1 MLYFENVKQKCI
13 NVNDLNIIYYL
24 TIYNMIFF
32 GSIFELLFFLYL
44 ANQYFNTYHH
54 EQYNRF
60 IVYFSYNFIYYFSF
74 AQIKITKLTLI
85 LNDKYFDFIKSN
97 PQLIEYINKLK
108 KTEQINNN
116 IEYISNNSVIF
127 SETYEETARLY
138 LSQPHNLPSIF
149 DFIIYS
155 DNINIHK
162 NNKLILNEL
171 PKDEIRDNLKYN
183 ETKYNFVLSEIT
195 INDKTIKID
204 FKTDNY
210 NFMIVNNKFNT
221 VFINYFMKKYYSIST
236 LDLDYKLKIL
246 DQNVNEVLLDATTE
260 LILKAE
266 SYMLNDLAPTNILC
280 NSNNINI
287 NMEEVNNIEF
297 NMEEIITMEETN

>member
-1 MLYFENVKQKCI
+1 
-13 NVNDLNIIYYL
+13 
-24 TIYNMIFF
+24 MIFF

-60 IVYFSYNFIYYFSF
+60 IVYFSYNFIY
-74 AQIKITKLTLI
+74 
-85 LNDKYFDFIKSN
+85 FDFIKSN

-108 KTEQINNN
+108 KHEQINNN

-127 SETYEETARLY
+127 SETYEETAHLY
-138 LSQPHNLPSIF
+138 LSQPHNLPTVF

-171 PKDEIRDNLKYN
+171 PKDEIRDNLKYE

-210 NFMIVNNKFNT
+210 NYYIVNNIINHKFLE
-221 VFINYFMKKYYSIST
+221 YFLKKYHPREIM
-236 LDLDYKLKIL
+236 DFHEFEKPFKDMKLKP
-246 DQNVNEVLLDATTE
+246 
-260 LILKAE
+260 
-266 SYMLNDLAPTNILC
+266 S
-280 NSNNINI
+280 
-287 NMEEVNNIEF
+287 
-297 NMEEIITMEETN
+297 